1 MANESL
7 AVAVIQGSGARA
19 SERELDPD
27 SRTGIAHLYRRA
39 GFGLRADE
47 LDQLTLLG
55 YRANIERLLQFTGGD
70 SSADAVPEPDVA
82 GKDARLPPLIGWWL
96 QRMVVAEKPLWEKL
110 TWFWHGHFAT
120 SVRKVGSVA
129 ALLQQ
134 NKTLRAKAY
143 GDFTALTQAMAGD
156 PAMMVWLDSE

>member
-27 SRTGIAHLYRRA
+27 SRAGIAHLYRRA
-39 GFGLRADE
+39 AFGLRADE

-55 YRANIERLLQFTGGD
+55 YRANVERLLQFTGGD
-70 SSADAVPEPDVA
+70 SSADAIPEPDVA
-82 GKDARLPPLIGWWL
+82 GRTRATGGDSLRKLISWWL
-96 QRMVVAEKPLWEKL
+96 QRMVAAEKPLWEKL

-120 SVRKVGSVA
+120 SLRKVAIA
-129 ALLQQ
+129 AEMLQQ
-134 NKTLRAKAY
+134 NKTLRAKGL
-143 GDFTALTQAMAGD
+143 GDFGALT
-156 PAMMVWLDSE
+156 